1 MRNRTRMIA
10 VAAVTAALAA
20 GSSATAMASTTGG
33 KPSAYAKTVS
43 VGVRCAP
50 DGDLAGQLGVSPDR
64 LDQATRAVKI
74 SLSEGGAKPTG
85 NQFDAALA
93 SELGIPQAQVW
104 QAFAAQKPCGPKHV
118 RSESGHSQPAGQAG
132 DEALAAAAARQ
143 LHVSTAQV
151 NAALQ
156 PLFAAGHADPSSPT
170 FAAAAQSLGVS
181 TQQLSDAL
189 VYAKQSLAGS
199 N

>member
-1 MRNRTRMIA
+1 MRNRTRVIA

-20 GSSATAMASTTGG
+20 GSTASAMASTTGD

-43 VGVRCAP
+43 VGVRCEP

-64 LDQATRAVKI
+64 LDQAMRAVKI
-74 SLSEGGAKPTG
+74 SLSEGGAKQNG
-85 NQFDAALA
+85 DQFDTALA
-93 SELGIPQAQVW
+93 SELGIPQAQVR
-104 QAFAAQKPCGPKHV
+104 QAFAAQQPCTSKHV
-118 RSESGHSQPAGQAG
+118 RSKSGHSEPAGQAG
-132 DEALAAAAARQ
+132 DEALAAAVAGE

-151 NAALQ
+151 STALQ
-156 PLFAAGHADPSSPT
+156 PLFAVGHADPSSPT
-170 FAAAAQSLGVS
+170 FAAAAGSLGVS